1 MEEKPIISKSR
12 SKKTRSREK
21 KVGKATAQ
29 KKSWVDSPWVGAL
42 LAGIL
47 WLVSVGLLDVGR
59 LIMTPQQWS
68 SVPYFLGKGS
78 FLLVGLLVCVLFLG
92 LVRPERLR
100 QNSSI
105 LLLAAISLASLLPAK
120 LTLFVAAKFGLT
132 DPQIAG
138 FLLPF
143 TMAPLLATI
152 LLSGVA
158 GVAVG
163 MWTSLVMCV
172 VVDGG
177 IPLLL
182 AGLAATVVCAVL
194 AQRVRTRSKV
204 IRIGL
209 AAGLAQVTC
218 VFGMTILDV
227 PSAESM
233 TVMSQATA
241 CLFSGFLGAVLALL
255 ILPAFEATS
264 RITTD
269 ITLLELTDLS
279 HPLLQR
285 MALEAP
291 GTYHHSLV
299 VANLALAAAEA
310 IGENTLAARVCSYF
324 HDVGKLS
331 KPEFFTENIG
341 FQHNPHD
348 GLPPSMS
355 ALIITAHVKEGV
367 SLGMHHKLPR
377 AVIDVIREHH
387 GTSLL
392 SYFHDKAK
400 SQLEF
405 ELGKNGNSTG
415 ADKNAIEEWNFRYPG
430 PKPSTLVSGI
440 ISLADPVEAASR
452 SLEKTTPAH
461 IEGLV
466 DEIVT
471 ARILDGQLDNC
482 ALTMSQIMRIKAS
495 FVFAL
500 TSMLHGRTPYPKD
513 ENADKQ
519 SAKPADAGPAPAATP
534 RSATHG

>member
-1 MEEKPIISKSR
+1 MEEKPIVSKVR
-12 SKKTRSREK
+12 TKKTKSREK
-21 KVGKATAQ
+21 KASKAAA
-29 KKSWVDSPWVGAL
+29 KRKSWAESPWVGAL
-42 LAGIL
+42 VA
-47 WLVSVGLLDVGR
+47 GLLWFLSVALLDFTR
-59 LIMTPQQWS
+59 LIATPSDPS
-68 SVPYFLGKGS
+68 SIPYFIGNGS
-78 FLLVGLLVCVLFLG
+78 FLLVGLFVCILFLG

-105 LLLAAISLASLLPAK
+105 LLLATISLASLVPAK
-120 LTLFVAAKFGLT
+120 IVLYLAAELGEFPPEVT
-132 DPQIAG
+132 S
-138 FLLPF
+138 FLMPF

-152 LLSGVA
+152 LLSGIA

-172 VVDGG
+172 LAGG
-177 IPLLL
+177 SIPLLL
-182 AGLAATVVCAVL
+182 AGLAATVVSAVL
-194 AQRVRTRSKV
+194 GQHVRTRSKV

-209 AAGLAQVTC
+209 AAGLSQITC
-218 VFGMTILDV
+218 VFGLTVLNASTTD
-227 PSAESM
+227 SM
-233 TVMSQATA
+233 VVLSQATA

-264 RITTD
+264 RMTTD

-299 VANLALAAAEA
+299 VANLALAAAED

-324 HDVGKLS
+324 HDVGKLV
-331 KPEFFTENIG
+331 KPAFFTENIG
-341 FQHNPHD
+341 LQHNPHD

-355 ALIITAHVKEGV
+355 ALVITSHVKEGV
-367 SLGMHHKLPR
+367 SLGLLHKLPR

-392 SYFHDKAK
+392 AYFHDKAK

-405 ELGKNGNSTG
+405 ELGKNGSSTNT
-415 ADKNAIEEWNFRYPG
+415 DKNPVEEWNFRYPG
-430 PKPSTLVSGI
+430 PKPSTLVAGI

-452 SLEKTTPAH
+452 SLEKTTPSH

-471 ARILDGQLDNC
+471 SRILDGQLDDC
-482 ALTMSQIMRIKAS
+482 ALTMKQVMKIKAS
-495 FVFAL
+495 FVFSL
-500 TSMLHGRTPYPKD
+500 TSMLHCRTPYPKD
-513 ENADKQ
+513 ENSDKQ
-519 SAKPADAGPAPAATP
+519 SPRSASTGHPEVETP

>member
-1 MEEKPIISKSR
+1 MEEKPIVSKVR
-12 SKKTRSREK
+12 TKKTKSREK
-21 KVGKATAQ
+21 KAGKAAAR
-29 KKSWVDSPWVGAL
+29 KKSWVDSSWIGAL
-42 LAGIL
+42 LAGTL
-47 WLVSVGLLDVGR
+47 WIFSVALLDFGR
-59 LIMTPQQWS
+59 LIATPSELWS
-68 SVPYFLGKGS
+68 IPHFVGNGS
-78 FLLVGLLVCVLFLG
+78 FLLVGLFVSVLFLG

-105 LLLAAISLASLLPAK
+105 LLLATISLASLIPAK
-120 LTLFVAAKFGLT
+120 LILYLAADLGKF
-132 DPQIAG
+132 DPQICW
-138 FLLPF
+138 FLMPF
-143 TMAPLLATI
+143 TMAPLLAAI
-152 LLSGVA
+152 LLSGIA

-163 MWTSLVMCV
+163 MWTTLVMCV
-172 VVDGG
+172 LAGGG

-182 AGLAATVVCAVL
+182 AGLAATVVSSVL
-194 AQRVRTRSKV
+194 GQRVRTRSKV

-209 AAGLAQVTC
+209 AAGLSQITC
-218 VFGMTILDV
+218 VFGLTVLNATTAD
-227 PSAESM
+227 SM
-233 TVMSQATA
+233 VVLSQATA

-255 ILPAFEATS
+255 ILPAFETAS

-299 VANLALAAAEA
+299 VANLALAAAED
-310 IGENTLAARVCSYF
+310 IGENTLAASVCSYF

-355 ALIITAHVKEGV
+355 ALVITSHVKEGV
-367 SLGMHHKLPR
+367 SMGLLHKLPR

-392 SYFHDKAK
+392 VYFHDKARN
-400 SQLEF
+400 QLEF
-405 ELGKNGNSTG
+405 KLGKNGACTNN
-415 ADKNAIEEWNFRYPG
+415 DKNSIDEWNFRYPG

-482 ALTMSQIMRIKAS
+482 ALTLKQVTRIKSS
-495 FVFAL
+495 FVFTL

-513 ENADKQ
+513 EYVDKQ
-519 SAKPADAGPAPAATP
+519 SPKSPQSGPPEASTP
-534 RSATHG
+534 HSATHG